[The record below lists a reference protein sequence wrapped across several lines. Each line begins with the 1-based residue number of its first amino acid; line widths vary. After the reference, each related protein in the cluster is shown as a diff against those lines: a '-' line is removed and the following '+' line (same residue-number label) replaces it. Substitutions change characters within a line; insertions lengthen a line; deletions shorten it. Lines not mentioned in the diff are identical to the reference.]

1 MTRAA
6 MRTRT
11 STARV
16 GLLAMVI
23 APALVIAAAARV
35 DAQEA
40 APDASGPVDFA
51 RRTITVEHDPT
62 EAAHDARNLDRLAS
76 STLLLIEAA
85 GFDHDTTG
93 AIVQCTIGQARR
105 CRNYLPVRFDDRG
118 EATFQ
123 YLIDDDG
130 GGCRLVDDRC
140 TIELTTGERTTVIDA
155 VFVDAALPPGVITV
169 SPADDLQPGDR
180 VEVVATG
187 FSAGSQLV
195 ATVCITP
202 ATSGPR
208 CGAPAPEVR
217 FDADDDGA
225 GRAVLD
231 LDVDEVGEERGACG
245 RGSGSRCQVVVAQV
259 IGTGRPRLSASPV
272 ALHFAAAP
280 GASYDTTR
288 LVAGTAAA
296 LALLL
301 AAGWLIARGDW
312 APPEESDGSAIDDAE
327 FADLDFEAERHEAE
341 DDEARGNRVGL

>member
-1 MTRAA
+1 MIRAA
-6 MRTRT
+6 TRTRT
-11 STARV
+11 SAARV
-16 GLLAMVI
+16 VILAIAI

-35 DAQEA
+35 GAQDP
-40 APDASGPVDFA
+40 APDGTSPVEIA
-51 RRTITVEHDPT
+51 RRTIAVEHKPT
-62 EAAHDARNLDRLAS
+62 EDAHDVRNLDRLAP
-76 STLLLIEAA
+76 STLLLVTAA

-93 AIVQCTIGQARR
+93 SIIQCTIGQVRR

-140 TIELTTGERTTVIDA
+140 TMELTTGERTTVIDT

-180 VEVVATG
+180 IEVGATG

-195 ATVCITP
+195 ATVCIAP

-217 FDADDDGA
+217 FDADDDGT

-245 RGSGSRCQVVVAQV
+245 RGSRCQVMVAQV
-259 IGTGRPRLSASPV
+259 IGTGRPRLSAAPV

-288 LVAGTAAA
+288 LVAGAAAA

-301 AAGWLIARGDW
+301 AAGWLITRGDW
-312 APPEESDGSAIDDAE
+312 DPPEESDGSAIDDAE
-327 FADLDFEAERHEAE
+327 FADLDFEVERHEAE
-341 DDEARGNRVGL
+341 DDEIRGDRVSL